1 MITLFLILIG
11 IIILLCIWLNN
22 VSARIGIPTL
32 LAFIVLGM
40 IFSNNGLVPL
50 HFEDHV
56 FAKETCTVALI
67 FIMFYGGFGTRWD
80 SAKPVVREA
89 TLLASLGVIL
99 TAGLTGLFCHF
110 ALRWGWGDSMVCFR
124 FSYAPQ
130 KSLDS
135 SGFFFLFCLP
145 HLVRDDIGE
154 YH

>member
-40 IFSNNGLVPL
+40 IFGNNGLVPL

-89 TLLASLGVIL
+89 TLLAPL
-99 TAGLTGLFCHF
+99 
-110 ALRWGWGDSMVCFR
+110 
-124 FSYAPQ
+124 
-130 KSLDS
+130 
-135 SGFFFLFCLP
+135 
-145 HLVRDDIGE
+145 
-154 YH
+154 

>member
-40 IFSNNGLVPL
+40 IFGNNGLVPL

-56 FAKETCTVALI
+56 FAKGTCTVALI

-80 SAKPVVREA
+80 SVKPVVREA
-89 TLLASLGVIL
+89 TLLAPYGGVSLS
-99 TAGLTGLFCHF
+99 
-110 ALRWGWGDSMVCFR
+110 RR
-124 FSYAPQ
+124 E
-130 KSLDS
+130 
-135 SGFFFLFCLP
+135 SGRPCVLSRGP
-145 HLVRDDIGE
+145 RRPTPG
-154 YH
+154 